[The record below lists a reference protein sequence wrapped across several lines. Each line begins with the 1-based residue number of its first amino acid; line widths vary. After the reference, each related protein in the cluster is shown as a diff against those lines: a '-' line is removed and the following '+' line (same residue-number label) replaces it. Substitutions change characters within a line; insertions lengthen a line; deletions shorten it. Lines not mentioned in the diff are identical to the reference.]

1 MTVTIDLALH
11 SFSCRLRYLHD
22 PGYDVFSF
30 IDDAAARGFTGVNI
44 SLSGP
49 DNDRLPP
56 NRHLSGDS
64 PEHLQHV
71 AEHLQRR
78 GLSVELDT
86 DTVEFD
92 RLPQAIDTAKRLH
105 ARVLRTFTHHPYGP
119 RIVDATVRDL
129 RAIAPAA
136 EQADVIIAVENHEE
150 FTSTELAHIAATT
163 DHPWIRLLF
172 DYGNSIPVL
181 EPPEDA
187 LRLMRPWV
195 VAAHMKDT
203 VMIAADHTPDG
214 VTATMGVPL
223 GQGSIDVLGL
233 TRTLVGAGLRRICL
247 QNVWGYHVP
256 LGKLRPVPSRHPL
269 LGTGPFAFAPPP
281 FAPSH
286 IIFDPEADLEPT
298 QVVAAEKAALDIAT
312 RAAQSIIYT
321 ATTGSPPS

>member
-1 MTVTIDLALH
+1 MTGTIDLALH
-11 SFSCRLRYLHD
+11 SYSCRLRYLHD
-22 PGYDVFSF
+22 PDYDVFGF

-49 DNDRLPP
+49 DNDCLPP

-71 AEHLQRR
+71 AEHLQHR

-92 RLPQAIDTAKRLH
+92 RLLQAIDTAQRVH

-119 RIVDATVRDL
+119 RIVDATLRDL

-136 EQADVIIAVENHEE
+136 EQAGVIIAVENHEE
-150 FTSTELAHIAATT
+150 FTSAELAHIAATIN
-163 DHPWIRLLF
+163 HPWIRLLF

-187 LRLMRPWV
+187 LRMMQPWV

-203 VMIAADHTPDG
+203 VMIAAEDTPDG

-223 GQGSIDVLGL
+223 GQGTIDLLGL
-233 TRTLVGAGLRRICL
+233 TRTLLEAGLRRICL

-269 LGTGPFAFAPPP
+269 LGTGPFAFTSPP
-281 FAPSH
+281 FAPNH
-286 IIFDPEADLEPT
+286 ITFNPEAHLEPA
-298 QVVAAEKAALDIAT
+298 QVVAAEQAALDTAM
-312 RAAQSIIYT
+312 RAARSIINT
-321 ATTGSPPS
+321 VTTGCTPS